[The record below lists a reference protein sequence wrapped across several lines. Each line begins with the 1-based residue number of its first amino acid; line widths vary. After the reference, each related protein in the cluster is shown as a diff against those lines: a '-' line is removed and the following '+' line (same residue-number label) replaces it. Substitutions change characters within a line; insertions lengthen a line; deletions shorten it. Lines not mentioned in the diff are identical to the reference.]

1 MNWWSLGVAALVL
14 AGCGSSGESGT
25 TAAGGAGGSGG
36 DKKIVMGFCQIGG
49 ANEWRVANTKSAQD
63 AAKEA
68 GIELKLS
75 DGQDKQ
81 ENQIKA
87 MRAFIAQ
94 GVDVIVLSPVVE
106 TGWEPVL
113 QEAKKAQIPVIIADR
128 KPDASEDLYVT
139 VISSD
144 YVKEGEMAAEWLA
157 KKTDDKAT
165 IAEIAGTPGSAPAN
179 DRHKGFETILAK
191 HPGMKVVF
199 SQSGEW
205 NVAKGKETTEAMLK
219 SAVGKTVNTVFAHN
233 DDMALGAIQAIQEAG
248 RKPGTEVIVISIDG
262 TKKAFEAMKDGTLN
276 CTVECNPLTGPQLM
290 STAKEI
296 LAGKTVE
303 KRITYKDAVWEMEQ
317 AAAELPN
324 RKY

>member
-1 MNWWSLGVAALVL
+1 MNWWSLGVAALAL
-14 AGCGSSGESGT
+14 AGCGSSGDSKT
-25 TAAGGAGGSGG
+25 AAAGGSAGGS

-49 ANEWRVANTKSAQD
+49 ANAWRIANTKSAQD

-68 GIELKLS
+68 GIDLKLS
-75 DGQDKQ
+75 DAQDKQ

-113 QEAKKAQIPVIIADR
+113 QEAKKAGIPVIIADR
-128 KPDASEDLYVT
+128 KPDAPEDLYAT

-144 YVKEGEMAAEWLA
+144 YVKEGEQAAEWLA
-157 KKTDDKAT
+157 KKTNGKAT

-179 DRHKGFETILAK
+179 DRHKGFADGIAK
-191 HPGMKVVF
+191 YPGMKVVF
-199 SQSGEW
+199 SQSGDW
-205 NVAKGKETTEAMLK
+205 TVAKGKETTEAMLK
-219 SAVGKTVNTVFAHN
+219 SAIGKSVDTIFAHN
-233 DDMALGAIQAIQEAG
+233 DDMVLGAIQAVTEAG
-248 RKPGTEVIVISIDG
+248 RKPGKEVVLLSIDG

-290 STAKEI
+290 STAKDI

-303 KRITYKDAVWEMEQ
+303 KRITYKDAVWDMSQ